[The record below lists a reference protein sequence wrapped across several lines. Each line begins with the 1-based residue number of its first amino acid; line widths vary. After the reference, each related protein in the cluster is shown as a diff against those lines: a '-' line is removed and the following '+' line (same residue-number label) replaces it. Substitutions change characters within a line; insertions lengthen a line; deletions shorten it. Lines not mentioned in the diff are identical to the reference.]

1 MSRYQNEASWLY
13 LFIGL
18 FLLLLA
24 YTLYDQFK
32 NHRATDSNLVSADY
46 YNATTERNTQQVLL
60 MRLLE
65 KERDSLKLKLETV
78 QSTPQPIVGGN
89 ITDEG
94 LHYEV
99 QIGAFKY
106 FNLHKYQQAFDHL
119 KNEEAD
125 GLDKYTLAKFRSYT
139 ESEAFKKDIQR
150 MGIKDAFIVPKL
162 DGKRIDIKQAL
173 QIEKK

>member
-18 FLLLLA
+18 FLLLLF
-24 YTLYDQFK
+24 YTVYHQVK
-32 NHRATDSNLVSADY
+32 YHRTNPAAVTAIDT
-46 YNATTERNTQQVLL
+46 YNAANTTEQNAQMVRT
-60 MRLLE
+60 LE
-65 KERDSLKLKLETV
+65 QERDSLKKRLETV
-78 QSTPQPIVGGN
+78 QTTPQPIVGGN

-106 FNLHKYQQAFDHL
+106 FNLHKYQQGFDHL
-119 KNEEAD
+119 KNEELD
-125 GLDKYTLAKFRSYT
+125 GLDKYTLAKFLNYS

-150 MGIKDAFIVPKL
+150 MGIKDAFIVAKL

-173 QIEKK
+173 KLEK

>member
-1 MSRYQNEASWLY
+1 MSRYQNEAAWLY
-13 LFIGL
+13 VFIGL

-24 YTLYDQFK
+24 YTIYHQMK
-32 NHRATDSNLVSADY
+32 SHWYNSNIVTATDT
-46 YNATTERNTQQVLL
+46 YNATGERNTDPLLL
-60 MRLLE
+60 MRVLE
-65 KERDSLKLKLETV
+65 QERDSLKNRLETV

-106 FNLHKYQQAFDHL
+106 FNLHKYQQGFDHL

-125 GLDKYTLAKFRSYT
+125 GFDKYTLAKFRSYR
-139 ESEAFKKDIQR
+139 ESEDFKKDIQR
-150 MGIKDAFIVPKL
+150 MGIKDAFIVAKL

-173 QIEKK
+173 LKE